1 MVKKN
6 IWWKHP
12 GTLLS
17 MIAGI
22 GIAGTF
28 IVKSAIYITL
38 PDRVQA
44 AEEKVKTVEDY
55 IKEQQ
60 LANHLMEKLVQ
71 QKENKELI
79 LSPDGR
85 RYYDTDAKEWKPIKK

>member
-6 IWWKHP
+6 VWWKHP

-17 MIAGI
+17 MIAGL

-55 IKEQQ
+55 IKEQTISQ
-60 LANHLMEKLVQ
+60 HLLEKIVA
-71 QKENKELI
+71 KNENKEII
-79 LSPDGR
+79 LSPDGKK
-85 RYYDTDAKEWKPIKK
+85 YFDSDTKEWKPVKK